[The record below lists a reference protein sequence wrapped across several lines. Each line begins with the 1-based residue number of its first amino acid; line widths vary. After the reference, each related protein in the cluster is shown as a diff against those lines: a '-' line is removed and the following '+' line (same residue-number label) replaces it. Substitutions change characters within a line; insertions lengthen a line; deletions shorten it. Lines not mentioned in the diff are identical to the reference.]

1 MRQQSLTDERLMKR
15 SAEGDRISFDL
26 LVRRYA
32 RPLMTLINRM
42 TGKHHRSEDIF
53 QEVIFSC
60 WKHRGQYEF
69 PRPFKP
75 WLYRIATNQCR
86 QVHRKRDIVTS
97 NQEATVSEA
106 TNDSKPD
113 DPVTRTES
121 ASLIK
126 AAVERLPE
134 HQRSV
139 VVLRIW
145 SGMSYREIAETLDR
159 AEPTVRSYMHH
170 ALKTLR
176 EILGPQGL

>member
-1 MRQQSLTDERLMKR
+1 MHQKPLTDERLMKM
-15 SAEGDRISFDL
+15 SAEDDRTSFDL

-53 QEVIFSC
+53 QEAILSC

-75 WLYRIATNQCR
+75 WLYRIAINQCR
-86 QVHRKRDIVTS
+86 QVYRRKEIATS
-97 NQEATVSEA
+97 NEEAVESEA
-106 TNDSKPD
+106 ATGGDPEDS
-113 DPVTRTES
+113 VLRTES
-121 ASLIK
+121 AAQIK
-126 AAVERLPE
+126 AAVARLPE
-134 HQRSV
+134 QQRSV
-139 VVLRIW
+139 VILRIW
-145 SGMSYREIAETLDR
+145 NGMSYREIAETLER

-170 ALKTLR
+170 ALKSLR